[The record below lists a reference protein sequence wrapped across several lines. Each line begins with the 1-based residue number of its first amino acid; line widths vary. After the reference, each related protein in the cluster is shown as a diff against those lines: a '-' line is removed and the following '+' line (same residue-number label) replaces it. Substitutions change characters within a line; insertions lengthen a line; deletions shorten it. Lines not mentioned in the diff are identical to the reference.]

1 MASES
6 SHFTSAASRDA
17 DNPSTVTPLQPR
29 SSDSVEATLLGKT
42 LGTAAY
48 MSPEQAAGETDRLG
62 PATDIYA
69 LGATLY
75 HLLTGQPSQQD
86 RDVGRAVERA
96 ARAEFV
102 PPRSVNPTV
111 PSPLQSICLKAMSLK
126 PVDRYGTAL
135 ELTEDIERFLA
146 DERVTGAVL
155 INAPQYKEE
164 PSSELLANI
173 AQRQES
179 HYYWRVA
186 LFNKNSWLKLLRG
199 AEYRSIFRALS
210 SKIRDKFV
218 PRKPTTAHVPADV
231 SAFEELTAR
240 DVRLMLL
247 FSDADWGWD
256 YLHAIMGHQIQE
268 WAKVGNPRLETVK
281 RADHMMTPLA
291 SQDRTRNLV
300 LDWASRL
307 PTREEFVL

>member
-1 MASES
+1 VREEALTFGDGTRLSGIYTPPAIEGTGLPGVLFLNSGIVHHVGPNRLYVHLARVLAEKGHPVMRFDFSGIGDSEKS
-6 SHFTSAASRDA
+6 LDNVRFEVSAVAETRQAMNALA
-17 DNPSTVTPLQPR
+17 DR
-29 SSDSVEATLLGKT
+29 SGMDQFGLIGICSGAEISFKT
-42 LGTAAY
+42 A
-48 MSPEQAAGETDRLG
+48 
-62 PATDIYA
+62 
-69 LGATLY
+69 
-75 HLLTGQPSQQD
+75 
-86 RDVGRAVERA
+86 
-96 ARAEFV
+96 
-102 PPRSVNPTV
+102 
-111 PSPLQSICLKAMSLK
+111 
-126 PVDRYGTAL
+126 
-135 ELTEDIERFLA
+135 LA